1 MSQMSRKILL
11 MFCIIF
17 SVLIFASDV
26 FAGEG
31 ISSGRRIWDNTLLI
45 INFGIL
51 VFLFLKYAKKPFLD
65 FLYGERDKI
74 KEELSSLDSMLA
86 VACAKMSKEE
96 DNLRNIAKL
105 IEDIRQTSF
114 ELGRK
119 EKERII
125 EEARIRSHQILK
137 KAEYEAHY
145 KLVNARKALADE
157 LMGLAFNLVPDRLNK
172 AFSTKDDEKLIDQ
185 FIMELEKT
193 KGQFI

>member
-17 SVLIFASDV
+17 GVLIFASDV

-86 VACAKMSKEE
+86 GASAKMSKEE

>member
-11 MFCIIF
+11 MSCIIF
-17 SVLIFASDV
+17 GVLIFASDV

-45 INFGIL
+45 INFSIL

-74 KEELSSLDSMLA
+74 KEELNSLDSMLA
-86 VACAKMSKEE
+86 GACAKMSKEE

-105 IEDIRQTSF
+105 IEDIRQTGF

-125 EEARIRSHQILK
+125 EEARIRSDQILK

-157 LMGLAFNLVPDRLNK
+157 LMGMTFNLVPDRLIK

-193 KGQFI
+193 KEQFI

>member
-17 SVLIFASDV
+17 GVLIFASDV

>member
-1 MSQMSRKILL
+1 MSRKILL

-17 SVLIFASDV
+17 GVLIFASDV